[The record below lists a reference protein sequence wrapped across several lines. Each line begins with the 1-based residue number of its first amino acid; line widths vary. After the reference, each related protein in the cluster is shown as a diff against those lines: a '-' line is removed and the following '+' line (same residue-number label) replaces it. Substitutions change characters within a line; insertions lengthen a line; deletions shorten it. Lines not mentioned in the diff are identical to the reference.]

1 MSQLSAAQPL
11 VLYIKQPIEKII
23 SLNIEIFSFLEPVLE
38 KIIVILPTGEKSI
51 GFCLGCLLAH
61 LIRILLIV
69 NILNIN
75 PSSKFEVFGG
85 DWMGDMR
92 G

>member
-1 MSQLSAAQPL
+1 MQLSAAQPL
-11 VLYIKQPIEKII
+11 VLHFKPHLEKII

-51 GFCLGCLLAH
+51 GFCLGCLLAY
-61 LIRILLIV
+61 LIHIFLIV
-69 NILNIN
+69 NVLNIN

-85 DWMGDMR
+85 D
-92 G
+92 

>member
-1 MSQLSAAQPL
+1 VR
-11 VLYIKQPIEKII
+11 VLAGIKKFSPNNENI
-23 SLNIEIFSFLEPVLE
+23 SFFVPVLE
-38 KIIVILPTGEKSI
+38 KIIVILPTGEKPI
-51 GFCLGCLLAH
+51 GFCLGCLLVH

-69 NILNIN
+69 NILNIK

-85 DWMGDMR
+85 DWMGDLR

>member
-1 MSQLSAAQPL
+1 MQLSAAQPL
-11 VLYIKQPIEKII
+11 VIYVKKPLKKII

-38 KIIVILPTGEKSI
+38 KNIVILPTGEKSI
-51 GFCLGCLLAH
+51 GFCLGYLLVH

-85 DWMGDMR
+85 DWMGDLR